1 MPVVCT
7 EVPRSRNATGA
18 LLLLVAA
25 DVHETL
31 AKPEAGLHP
40 AVLIAATAGI
50 EADVPVEPV
59 MVVMVAVV
67 MAVMA
72 FSAVL
77 ASQSSAG
84 SKQNK
89 SGGDTKSGLTE
100 HRYSPVTQPVRH
112 QSRRLRKG
120 FTGNKSACFRSHS
133 VPQMD
138 EGAARRPGV
147 CQRACQGAYLA

>member
-25 DVHETL
+25 DVNETL

-40 AVLIAATAGI
+40 AVLIAAAAGI
-50 EADVPVEPV
+50 EADMPVEPV

-77 ASQSSAG
+77 ASQSDAG

-89 SGGDTKSGLTE
+89 SGGDTESSLTE
-100 HRYSPVTQPVRH
+100 H
-112 QSRRLRKG
+112 
-120 FTGNKSACFRSHS
+120 
-133 VPQMD
+133 
-138 EGAARRPGV
+138 
-147 CQRACQGAYLA
+147 